1 MKAVIQRV
9 HKASVTINDAE
20 TVHSS
25 TGFVVFLGIHQK
37 DSIIDAEWI
46 CGKIARLRIF
56 EDDEGAMNRSII
68 ETKGDILLISQFTL
82 LANNRKGNRPSF
94 NDAAKPS
101 HAIPLYQN
109 SIQLLERLTQRP
121 VHTGEFGAHMDVQL
135 INNGPVTILLDSH
148 KKE

>member
-9 HKASVTINDAE
+9 HKASVTINNTE
-20 TVHSS
+20 TIHSAA
-25 TGFVVFLGIHQK
+25 GFVVFLGIHQ
-37 DSIIDAEWI
+37 DDTIADAEWI

-56 EDDEGAMNRSII
+56 EDGEGAMNRSII
-68 ETKGDILLISQFTL
+68 ETKGEILLISQFTL

-94 NDAAKPS
+94 NDAAKPD
-101 HAIPLYQN
+101 HAISLYQK
-109 SIQLLERLTQRP
+109 STQLLETLTERP
-121 VHTGEFGAHMDVQL
+121 VQTGEFGAHMDVEL

>member
-9 HKASVTINDAE
+9 HKAKVTINE
-20 TVHSS
+20 SEIVHSAA
-25 TGFVVFLGIHQK
+25 GLVVFLGIHQK
-37 DSIIDAEWI
+37 DTIADAEWI

-56 EDDEGAMNRSII
+56 EDDQGAMNRSIR
-68 ETKGDILLISQFTL
+68 ESQGEILLISQFTL

-94 NDAAKPS
+94 NDAAKS
-101 HAIPLYQN
+101 DHAIPLYQN
-109 SIQLLERLTQRP
+109 SIQLLEELTERP
-121 VHTGEFGAHMDVQL
+121 VQTGEFGAHMDVEL